1 MILYP
6 MNEMLSQVKSRYEL
20 VNLVA
25 RRARQITSEEE
36 ARESEEG
43 YDPLEEKPVTMAL
56 NEAWEGKLPMDEAQ
70 QEAQEE
76 PEEQT
81 QE

>member
-6 MNEMLSQVKSRYEL
+6 MNEMLSQVQSRYEL

-25 RRARQITSEEE
+25 RRARQITSENERRDNDE
-36 ARESEEG
+36 NWE
-43 YDPLEEKPVTMAL
+43 PLEEKPVTMAL
-56 NEAWEGKLPMDEAQ
+56 NEAWEGKLPL
-70 QEAQEE
+70 EE
-76 PEEQT
+76 PETEAS

>member
-25 RRARQITSEEE
+25 RRARQITSENERRDNDEE
-36 ARESEEG
+36 WE
-43 YDPLEEKPVTMAL
+43 PLEEKPVTMAL
-56 NEAWEGKLPMDEAQ
+56 NEAWAGKLPLEEPQ
-70 QEAQEE
+70 QEQE
-76 PEEQT
+76 
-81 QE
+81 

>member
-25 RRARQITSEEE
+25 RRARQITSENERRDNDE
-36 ARESEEG
+36 
-43 YDPLEEKPVTMAL
+43 DWMPLEEKPVTMAL
-56 NEAWEGKLPMDEAQ
+56 NEAWEGKLPLEETH
-70 QEAQEE
+70 QEQE
-76 PEEQT
+76 
-81 QE
+81 

>member
-25 RRARQITSEEE
+25 RRARQITSENERRDNDE
-36 ARESEEG
+36 
-43 YDPLEEKPVTMAL
+43 DWMPLEEKPVTMAL
-56 NEAWEGKLPMDEAQ
+56 NEAWDGKLPLEEAQ
-70 QEAQEE
+70 QA
-76 PEEQT
+76 EEQ
-81 QE
+81 E

>member
-25 RRARQITSEEE
+25 RRARQITSENERRDNDEE
-36 ARESEEG
+36 WE
-43 YDPLEEKPVTMAL
+43 PLEEKPVTMAL
-56 NEAWEGKLPMDEAQ
+56 NEAWEGKLPLEETQ
-70 QEAQEE
+70 QEQE
-76 PEEQT
+76 
-81 QE
+81 